1 MESKRH
7 DLMDF
12 IVDMEQYSLQMSQQ
26 LKELDD
32 SFTELKGVCLEEA
45 ELLEKGEE
53 TVRKL
58 RKAYEDVAGK
68 VIQYMHY
75 AYRIYT
81 INFRLDKKKFAF
93 FVPCCHG
100 RNFYPV

>member
-1 MESKRH
+1 MESKRR

-32 SFTELKGVCLEEA
+32 SFAELKGVCQEEA
-45 ELLEKGEE
+45 ELLEKGED

-58 RKAYEDVAGK
+58 REAYEDVAGK
-68 VIQYMHY
+68 VGQYNYIIILLMGGFS
-75 AYRIYT
+75 IE
-81 INFRLDKKKFAF
+81 
-93 FVPCCHG
+93 
-100 RNFYPV
+100 

>member
-1 MESKRH
+1 MEEMESKRR

-32 SFTELKGVCLEEA
+32 SFAELKGVCQEEA
-45 ELLEKGEE
+45 DLLEKGEE

-68 VIQYMHY
+68 VSQ
-75 AYRIYT
+75 
-81 INFRLDKKKFAF
+81 
-93 FVPCCHG
+93 
-100 RNFYPV
+100 

>member
-1 MESKRH
+1 MESKRR

-32 SFTELKGVCLEEA
+32 SFTELKGVCQEEA
-45 ELLEKGEE
+45 ELLEKGAE

-68 VIQYMHY
+68 VDQYIIIEY
-75 AYRIYT
+75 FIDGRYFNTVQWLYRRAT
-81 INFRLDKKKFAF
+81 IICRYKF
-93 FVPCCHG
+93 
-100 RNFYPV
+100 

>member
-1 MESKRH
+1 MESKRR

-26 LKELDD
+26 LNELDD
-32 SFTELKGVCLEEA
+32 SFVELKGVCQEEA

-68 VIQYMHY
+68 VGQYY
-75 AYRIYT
+75 IIVKYFIDGR
-81 INFRLDKKKFAF
+81 F
-93 FVPCCHG
+93 FNIVQ
-100 RNFYPV
+100 

>member
-1 MESKRH
+1 MLESIAETCQELKEQPDGVLLKEEMESKRR

-32 SFTELKGVCLEEA
+32 SFTELKGVCPEEA
-45 ELLEKGEE
+45 ELLEKGED

-68 VIQYMHY
+68 VCACNLTYM
-75 AYRIYT
+75 
-81 INFRLDKKKFAF
+81 
-93 FVPCCHG
+93 
-100 RNFYPV
+100 

>member
-1 MESKRH
+1 MESKRR

-32 SFTELKGVCLEEA
+32 SFTELKGVCQEEA

-68 VIQYMHY
+68 VGRYIILLMGGFSILYNQSLH
-75 AYRIYT
+75 REKFSSFCRLRLF
-81 INFRLDKKKFAF
+81 FR
-93 FVPCCHG
+93 P
-100 RNFYPV
+100 

>member
-1 MESKRH
+1 LKEQPDGVLLKEEMESKRH

-32 SFTELKGVCLEEA
+32 SFAELKGVCQEEA

-58 RKAYEDVAGK
+58 RKAYEDVAAK
-68 VIQYMHY
+68 VGQY
-75 AYRIYT
+75 A
-81 INFRLDKKKFAF
+81 
-93 FVPCCHG
+93 
-100 RNFYPV
+100 

>member
-1 MESKRH
+1 MESKRR

-32 SFTELKGVCLEEA
+32 SFTELKGVCQEEA

-68 VIQYMHY
+68 VGQYIIVKY
-75 AYRIYT
+75 FIDGR
-81 INFRLDKKKFAF
+81 F
-93 FVPCCHG
+93 FNTVQ
-100 RNFYPV
+100 

>member
-1 MESKRH
+1 MESKRR

-32 SFTELKGVCLEEA
+32 SFAELKGVCQEEA

-68 VIQYMHY
+68 VGQYKY
-75 AYRIYT
+75 FIDGR
-81 INFRLDKKKFAF
+81 F
-93 FVPCCHG
+93 FNTV
-100 RNFYPV
+100 

>member
-1 MESKRH
+1 MESKRR

-32 SFTELKGVCLEEA
+32 SFAELKGVCQEEA

-68 VIQYMHY
+68 VSQYVIIVKY
-75 AYRIYT
+75 FIDGRFSIYV
-81 INFRLDKKKFAF
+81 
-93 FVPCCHG
+93 VPG
-100 RNFYPV
+100 VIP